1 MSLHTHLHNLC
12 RQSFNSHKM
21 INYMPHIWTPT
32 CIFQIIREC
41 KDILAKAVLVKQYYQ
56 HMIAAVLDDN
66 ELAAENSPMDL
77 ENFDDDMSK
86 MFKVQYKALSRH

>member
-1 MSLHTHLHNLC
+1 
-12 RQSFNSHKM
+12 M
-21 INYMPHIWTPT
+21 IHCMPHIWTPT

-56 HMIAAVLDDN
+56 HMIATVLDDN

-77 ENFDDDMSK
+77 ENFDGDMSK
-86 MFKVQYKALSRH
+86 MFKVQYKADNTSGILWTLCPLRLTDRKVGLG

>member
-1 MSLHTHLHNLC
+1 
-12 RQSFNSHKM
+12 M
-21 INYMPHIWTPT
+21 INIYNFYVPFAEL
-32 CIFQIIREC
+32 FQIIREC

-77 ENFDDDMSK
+77 DKFDDDMSD
-86 MFKVQYKALSRH
+86 MFKVWNEPPRGKTNNVVSEQV